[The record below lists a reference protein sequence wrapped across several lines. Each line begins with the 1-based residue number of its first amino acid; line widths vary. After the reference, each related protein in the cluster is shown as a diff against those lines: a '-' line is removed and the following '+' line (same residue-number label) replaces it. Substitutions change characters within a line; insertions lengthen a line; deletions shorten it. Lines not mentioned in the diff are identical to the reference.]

1 MECYNS
7 YGKPKIKYKT
17 MDEAI
22 AVAKKVNLDPKRIHK
37 AVAYK
42 CKICLRF
49 HIGSNGRILQ
59 HKDNLWIG

>member
-1 MECYNS
+1 
-7 YGKPKIKYKT
+7 

-42 CKICLRF
+42 CKVCLRF